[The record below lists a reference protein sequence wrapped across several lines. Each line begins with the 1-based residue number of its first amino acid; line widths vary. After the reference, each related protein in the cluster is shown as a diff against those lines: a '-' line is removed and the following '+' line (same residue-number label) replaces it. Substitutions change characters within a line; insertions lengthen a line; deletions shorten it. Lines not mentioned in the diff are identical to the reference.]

1 MTTTR
6 RGFLIAS
13 GAAIALL
20 RATGARAQQPAALVP
35 GKDRL
40 IVRSPRPINLEAR
53 LGDLTAYHTPDE
65 VFFVRNN
72 YDAAPIA
79 PAQWSVKIEGEVD
92 NPLVL
97 RLDDLQKLS
106 MFTQDVTLECAGN
119 GRSRRVERRA
129 ARRRA
134 VAGPAAADRPARR
147 VRRP

>member
-20 RATGARAQQPAALVP
+20 RATGARAQQPSAPVP

-65 VFFVRNN
+65 GFFVRNN
-72 YDAAPIA
+72 YDAARIA
-79 PAQWSVKIEGEVD
+79 PAQWSVKIKGEGD
-92 NPLVL
+92 NPPVL
-97 RLDDLQKLS
+97 PRDNLRKLS
-106 MFTQDVTLECAGN
+106 LLHQEGT
-119 GRSRRVERRA
+119 
-129 ARRRA
+129 
-134 VAGPAAADRPARR
+134 
-147 VRRP
+147 

>member
-20 RATGARAQQPAALVP
+20 RATGARAQQPSAPVP

-40 IVRSPRPINLEAR
+40 IVRSPRPINLESR

-97 RLDDLQKLS
+97 RLDDLQKLIAKAELLDAIHLHTPNFFS
-106 MFTQDVTLECAGN
+106 SSVVPVCGIEQ
-119 GRSRRVERRA
+119 GRRTA
-129 ARRRA
+129 
-134 VAGPAAADRPARR
+134 
-147 VRRP
+147 